1 MRLATLLLPALDALR
16 GGLAQASTLARRL
29 GRADAMERGEPG
41 REAQI
46 HRAFRILP
54 KRLAVAPLTRRLDSN
69 DAHLGGWLRCD
80 PAYVRADMSTARLLA
95 VGEGLP
101 LTREEAEALVA
112 PLRPLFG
119 DFSAPISVPHAQ
131 RWYVPV
137 AEPRALPPMHAPEA
151 VLGGDLLAFL
161 PEGNEGRRWRQLLN
175 EAQTVLHQHSLNA
188 ERIAA
193 GKPPVNSL
201 WFWGGGTL
209 PDTVQASATAVLS
222 VDPVVQ
228 SLAAMAGCATLAQDT
243 PWQPGAMID
252 LRQLRDIAEFES
264 PLLPEIETALRG
276 GALDAVELDFAD
288 GQRFRLQA
296 AQRWRFWRRPQRDW
310 AA

>member
-1 MRLATLLLPALDALR
+1 MRFATLLLPALDALR

-137 AEPRALPPMHAPEA
+137 AEPRALPPMHAPES

-228 SLAAMAGCATLAQDT
+228 SLAAMAGCATLAQDS

-264 PLLPEIETALRG
+264 PLLPEIETALGG